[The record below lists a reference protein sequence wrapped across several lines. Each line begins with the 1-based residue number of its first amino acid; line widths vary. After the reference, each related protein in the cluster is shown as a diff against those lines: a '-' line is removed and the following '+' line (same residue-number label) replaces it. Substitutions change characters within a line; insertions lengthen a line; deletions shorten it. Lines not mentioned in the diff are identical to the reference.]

1 MRDTVGMLRR
11 SAAQRSLAAVEL
23 LWGAGLVGVELLV
36 GPRLSDL
43 LGGEREGV
51 AAYGIAIA
59 AGWTLAAVGA
69 AGAGRLTARL
79 GSPAGPGALLRLVQG
94 GAALVMAVLA
104 GPAGLLLG
112 YLAFYLVHGPSNAV
126 HYGMVHRLTDA
137 EHRTAM
143 VSVNSLTSRVGAFAG
158 GLGLGAVA
166 ESAGIPAAWVG
177 AAILL
182 AAAAPLYRV
191 AGRGRTVTGVVSSTV
206 PGPDHRDDERVLASS
221 SR

>member
-1 MRDTVGMLRR
+1 
-11 SAAQRSLAAVEL
+11 
-23 LWGAGLVGVELLV
+23 
-36 GPRLSDL
+36 
-43 LGGEREGV
+43 
-51 AAYGIAIA
+51 
-59 AGWTLAAVGA
+59 
-69 AGAGRLTARL
+69 
-79 GSPAGPGALLRLVQG
+79 
-94 GAALVMAVLA
+94 MAVLA

-182 AAAAPLYRV
+182 AAAAPLYRD
-191 AGRGRTVTGVVSSTV
+191 RR
-206 PGPDHRDDERVLASS
+206 PGPHGHRCRVRHR
-221 SR
+221 SRP